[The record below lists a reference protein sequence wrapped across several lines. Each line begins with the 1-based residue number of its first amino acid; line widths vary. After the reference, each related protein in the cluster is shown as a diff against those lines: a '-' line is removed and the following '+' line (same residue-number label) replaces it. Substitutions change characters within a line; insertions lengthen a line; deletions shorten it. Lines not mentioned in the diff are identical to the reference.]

1 MPHAVVVWWQNI
13 ARFDVVVV
21 MSAGRVVEVGRPG
34 ALLAAR
40 DSALARL
47 VASLSHN
54 HRDHHDRRDVRANL
68 LSGIGHYS
76 NSRAA
81 QSRGILRCHGDARG
95 LSQAA
100 CLDRVVCTCAPTQ
113 LNSVQLYTTIP
124 LCHPG

>member
-47 VASLSHN
+47 VASSSHN
-54 HRDHHDRRDVRANL
+54 HRDHHDLDRRNVRANL
-68 LSGIGHYS
+68 LNGRGIG
-76 NSRAA
+76 
-81 QSRGILRCHGDARG
+81 Q
-95 LSQAA
+95 
-100 CLDRVVCTCAPTQ
+100 
-113 LNSVQLYTTIP
+113 
-124 LCHPG
+124 